1 MLYVLHPHSH
11 SSHDSHWD
19 PCFITC
25 TCLFHLSFRV
35 PGLLAVCGE
44 KKKMFWIKET
54 VTSLIGFSIQG
65 LKRKIQ
71 GITKKVT
78 GWIANSHLPSERAVT
93 GQGLKDLLSSFPFSS
108 KSDLYANILN
118 TWEQTDPFRRINPSA
133 SFCK

>member
-1 MLYVLHPHSH
+1 MSFTHIPIPLTILTGIHVSSLALAFFTCHSG
-11 SSHDSHWD
+11 
-19 PCFITC
+19 
-25 TCLFHLSFRV
+25 CLVS
-35 PGLLAVCGE
+35 LLFVV